1 MKSNK
6 DISVGKK
13 ISEIL
18 KKIRQEKPLI
28 HNITNMVAM
37 NDTANIILAIGALP
51 IMAHAQEEVGEMVKA
66 AGALVL
72 NIGTLTTEQIESM
85 IIAGQVANSIKI
97 PVILDPVGAGATNL
111 RTESALRLQEKV
123 KINMVRGNFAEIS
136 ILAGLK
142 GNIKGVESVGSEK
155 NSVEI
160 ACSLARK
167 YNQVAI
173 ITGKKDI
180 VTDGKR
186 VVEINN
192 GSPMLRTITATGC
205 MATSLIASFAA
216 VCDDYVLASTGAL
229 VCFGLAGE
237 RAALKVKGPGTFR
250 ANLFDE
256 IYNLDEEIICRGLKV
271 NIYEL

>member
-6 DISVGKK
+6 DINVGKI

-18 KKIRQEKPLI
+18 ERIHKEKPLI

-37 NDTANIILAIGALP
+37 NDTANSILAIGALP
-51 IMAHAQEEVGEMVKA
+51 IMAHAQEEVGDMVKA
-66 AGALVL
+66 AGALLL
-72 NIGTLTTEQIESM
+72 NIGTLTPEQIESM
-85 IIAGQVANSIKI
+85 IVAGQVANNLKI

-111 RTESALRLQEKV
+111 RTESALKIQEKV
-123 KINMVRGNFAEIS
+123 KINIVRGNFAEIS

-155 NSVEI
+155 DSAEI
-160 ACSLARK
+160 ACTLARK
-167 YNQVAI
+167 FNQIAI
-173 ITGKKDI
+173 ITGEKDI
-180 VTDGKR
+180 VTDGKK
-186 VVEINN
+186 VVEIDN

-205 MATSLIASFAA
+205 MATSLIASFTA

-237 RAALKVKGPGTFR
+237 RAAVKALGPGSFKV
-250 ANLFDE
+250 NLFDE
-256 IYNLDEEIICRGLKV
+256 IYNLNEEIISKGLKV